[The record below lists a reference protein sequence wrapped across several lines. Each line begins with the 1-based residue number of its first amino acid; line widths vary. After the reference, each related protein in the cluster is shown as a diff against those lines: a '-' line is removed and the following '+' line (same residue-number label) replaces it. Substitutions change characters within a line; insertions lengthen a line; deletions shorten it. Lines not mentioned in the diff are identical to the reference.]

1 MTASSPQPAAL
12 QRVCDLFAAA
22 YFAVDTTHDTSEA
35 DARHR
40 AATRYGTPRL
50 ASELAGGQ
58 GRSLDFPIWAA
69 HHATITTQLRP
80 SVGEP
85 LGPDEPTRAY
95 RATVVTRQALG
106 VDGWRQ
112 DLAPVAVSCT
122 LAPTPGGW
130 LVDRVD
136 LSLGG

>member
-1 MTASSPQPAAL
+1 M
-12 QRVCDLFAAA
+12 
-22 YFAVDTTHDTSEA
+22 
-35 DARHR
+35 
-40 AATRYGTPRL
+40 
-50 ASELAGGQ
+50 
-58 GRSLDFPIWAA
+58 
-69 HHATITTQLRP
+69 
-80 SVGEP
+80 GEP